1 MRLIDGRPRNS
12 GEYRRGNGFKNASGS
27 ERPAAEPVNV
37 KKIHQYQ
44 GAIYDGYILFTEN
57 VVILSV

>member
-1 MRLIDGRPRNS
+1 
-12 GEYRRGNGFKNASGS
+12 
-27 ERPAAEPVNV
+27 V